1 MDCNLLARGDQLFS
15 WLQLE
20 WRKIPDDLI
29 DQLDRI
35 VAHALILY
43 ILWNILSRYSN
54 SLLITTYIIIE
65 ESFSVNLKV
74 LLLSEYW

>member
-1 MDCNLLARGDQLFS
+1 MIIYNLSRIMGCNLLARGDQLFS

-43 ILWNILSRYSN
+43 IL
-54 SLLITTYIIIE
+54 
-65 ESFSVNLKV
+65 
-74 LLLSEYW
+74 

>member
-1 MDCNLLARGDQLFS
+1 MIIYNLSHTTECNLLARGDQLFS

-43 ILWNILSRYSN
+43 IL
-54 SLLITTYIIIE
+54 
-65 ESFSVNLKV
+65 
-74 LLLSEYW
+74 